1 MSPRVD
7 RAVGWGGMAWLSG
20 AGRPPGGSYRAHLLG
35 NNQGTVM
42 QDVFSRTLPV
52 ATPKSQS

>member
-7 RAVGWGGMAWLSG
+7 RAVGWGGMAWLSE

-52 ATPKSQS
+52 ATPKSQP